1 MTLRGLCLVF
11 VLGSVGVGQVGA
23 QEVTSPDSLPV
34 NLRYGEREVRV
45 EFLLTAPG
53 HLAVFDIS
61 ADDVEVVSSGHGTAL
76 PAGPHKLTL
85 PRPRQFSG
93 WSALPGFGFGPC
105 VEAVPSGS
113 GDWNG
118 VYGGSYAY
126 TGACGL
132 GGRNSGN
139 RAAAMSGHPP
149 PPPAVVDTFLVVV
162 ILSSRNNQDLQRI
175 AGRADHE
182 EDRAHSIL
190 KLLGAQEVGARWAV
204 IAVR

>member
-11 VLGSVGVGQVGA
+11 VLGSVGVGHVGA
-23 QEVTSPDSLPV
+23 QELTRPDSLPV
-34 NLRYGEREVRV
+34 NLRYGEREVRL
-45 EFLLTAPG
+45 EFRLTAPG

-61 ADDVEVVSSGHGTAL
+61 ADDVEVVSSDHGTAL
-76 PAGPHKLTL
+76 PVGPHRLTL

-105 VEAVPSGS
+105 IEAVPSGS

-139 RAAAMSGHPP
+139 RAAAVSRQPP
-149 PPPAVVDTFLVVV
+149 NPPAVVDTFLVA
-162 ILSSRNNQDLQRI
+162 ILPSPRGDRDLRRI
-175 AGRADHE
+175 AGMADHDADRAD
-182 EDRAHSIL
+182 SIL
-190 KLLGAQEVGARWAV
+190 KALGSREGGVRWALV
-204 IAVR
+204 IVR